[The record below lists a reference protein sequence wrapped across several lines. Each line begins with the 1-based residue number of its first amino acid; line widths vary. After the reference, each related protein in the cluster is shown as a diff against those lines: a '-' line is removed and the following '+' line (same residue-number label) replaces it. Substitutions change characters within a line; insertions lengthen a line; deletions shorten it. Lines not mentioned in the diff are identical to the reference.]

1 MATFISNFTKTGLK
15 IILCGFFVSGI
26 VSCAS
31 VDKSSS
37 SASSSALSN
46 VQPLLNNGTC
56 GEGKGIYRKVKN
68 SHSSKDIVVTIETD
82 MSPDPNNWY
91 PSKRDFNLKPDQL
104 RILGCSIVV
113 EGPGKEDSRITH
125 TILDA
130 RFK

>member
-1 MATFISNFTKTGLK
+1 MENYISDFTKTGLK
-15 IILCGFFVSGI
+15 IILCVFFMSWI
-26 VSCAS
+26 ASCGS
-31 VDKSSS
+31 IDKGSSS
-37 SASSSALSN
+37 PSTSALSY
-46 VQPLLNNGTC
+46 VQPLINNGVC
-56 GEGKGIYRKVKN
+56 GEGKGIYRKIKN
-68 SHSSKDIVVTIETD
+68 SHGMKDVVVTIETD

-113 EGPGKEDSRITH
+113 EGPGKDDSRISH